1 MKIRF
6 TESQLRH
13 IIKESGN
20 GLNPIA
26 NNDSNTVAEQL
37 INDKNNEIC
46 WRCFFSATEN
56 SIFENG
62 FSSDYFGDGEGSMY
76 GNGVYAFYKP
86 YGAQKRVNSTVGDKI
101 MKCVVLGGFKDFL
114 IFDSEIAIKY
124 YGTDDI
130 MFQLEYFFSDKF
142 DKSDKD
148 IKEMYLKKM
157 YRNCEIAA
165 ASEKGSVM
173 MSRNFYER
181 SAPMA
186 RKLFSTKPGKVPG
199 KDCSIYW
206 KDVLASKCRGIL
218 YNGGND
224 PNAFVLFNPREIV
237 PIATTSATELPSKYA
252 TDFSGWTYKVTEE
265 LVEKVERIKDFYTV
279 GRHLIAKRLIKSYS
293 DTPPD
298 YDFPPEYDCFPVV
311 LPNGKKSLYNIYEKR
326 FISKEG
332 FAVAFGWQY
341 FNVFN
346 RIVLPIKI
354 KSINDKKTFYIAKH
368 KQYGYIICEGV
379 KEQGYKRVMSLD
391 EYDANGLNTNGD
403 KQQLNENSLPND
415 DVFVYHRTASK
426 ESVNGIFNNGFKK
439 EYFKYGMYGTG
450 IYCTLTVQTSNRIKD
465 SYGDYMI
472 RCKVKNGFKG
482 FLIFN
487 DNLAQSVYGDNH
499 SIEDQLKRLIPG
511 KYYDELKNK
520 YRNNLFNDHFLKNL
534 EGRDGIGNLGKTYV
548 RGVITGYNG
557 CGLIAIVRDWGA
569 LYPIDYSTDDG
580 RTFTTN
586 NLSGNKDE
594 EKEYNITNLHKKID
608 KYPDAK
614 FALARLISSEVIESP
629 FDVYRNQ
636 NSLRDT
642 QEFEEGYLLVTLNPS
657 KKKTYFYAPKNKL
670 ISMRGFDETY
680 GVGVEQGEILIPV
693 IIDNKEY
700 VIHEDDDGIFYI
712 YEKYYKNTLKARV
725 TVTQYDEDPN
735 GTIEELNVH

>member
-6 TESQLRH
+6 TESQLKH
-13 IIKESGN
+13 IIKESEN

-26 NNDSNTVAEQL
+26 NNDSNKVASEL
-37 INDKNNEIC
+37 MHDPNNKIC
-46 WRCFFSATEN
+46 WRCFNSATEN

-114 IFDSEIAIKY
+114 IFDSEIAMKY

-173 MSRNFYER
+173 MSKNFYER

-279 GRHLIAKRLIKSYS
+279 GETLKAQNKITWYS
-293 DTPPD
+293 EKA
-298 YDFPPEYDCFPVV
+298 PEYDCLLVK
-311 LPNGKKSLYNIYEKR
+311 LKNGRFSLYDISEER
-326 FISKEG
+326 FVSERG
-332 FAVAFGWQY
+332 FALAFGWQY

-354 KSINDKKTFYIAKH
+354 NSINDKKTFYIAKH
-368 KQYGYIICEGV
+368 KQFGYIICEGV
-379 KEQGYKRVMSLD
+379 KEQGYERVMSLD
-391 EYDANGLNTNGD
+391 EYDANGLNKNGD
-403 KQQLNENSLPND
+403 KQQLNEDLLPNRD
-415 DVFVYHRTASK
+415 AFVYHRTASK
-426 ESVNGIFNNGFKK
+426 ESVAGIFNNGFKK

-472 RCKVKNGFKG
+472 RCKVKDGFKG

-520 YRNNLFNDHFLKNL
+520 YRNNLFNDYFLKNL
-534 EGRDGIGNLGKTYV
+534 EGRDGIGDLGKTYV

-557 CGLIAIVRDWGA
+557 YGLIAIVRNWTA
-569 LYPIDYSTDDG
+569 LYPIDYSIDNG
-580 RTFTTN
+580 ETFITN
-586 NLSGNKDE
+586 NLSGGQN
-594 EKEYNITNLHKKID
+594 YNIKDLHTKID

-614 FALARLISSEVIESP
+614 FALARLISTGVIENP
-629 FDVYRNQ
+629 FENYRNQ

-642 QEFEEGYLLVTLNPS
+642 QEFEEGYFLVTLKSNH
-657 KKKTYFYAPKNKL
+657 KKSYFSAINKKL

-680 GVGVEQGEILIPV
+680 GVTENQGKIVIPV
-693 IIDNKEY
+693 IIGGKKYFIQEDN
-700 VIHEDDDGIFYI
+700 DGDFYI
-712 YEKYYKNTLKARV
+712 YKEGYKNSLKFIT
-725 TVTQYDEDPN
+725 TVQTYDEEFD
-735 GTIEELNVH
+735 NVD